1 MRNAAGASARNYRLT
16 MESQGKYDFAVFGE
30 GLAGWISALLL
41 AKQGERV
48 LIIPEKRDRREFTG
62 RILFG
67 LEPGGILLRMLQRW
81 GISSSILNR
90 HSKARME
97 CLTPDSSLWIQGSL
111 DDQELGSPGF
121 ELGGSNYEKL
131 LSVVR
136 TMEKS
141 SDWKSDFERELV
153 ERIRLTTDKRLNRVP
168 FLPDTARAWRGV
180 IRKVLHRQAKGIRI
194 PTPKSKEDSTGRLL
208 RGLGHLLYREESW
221 TEKTPSPLQVAA
233 DLFALRNAYFSDE
246 IFKSLKDEFRRVLIA
261 TGVEFLPDTVYP
273 EFKRDS
279 SGNWEGFYDNGKKT
293 FSNFQFD
300 HLIFA
305 RSLGVNSLNRFEV
318 ESQKVLLPDFEAKE
332 FDRYEL
338 EVRFKENPF
347 PFTEPAEL
355 VSRSLSGGWVRLSI
369 YQTPETSVRVGAWI
383 PVNALNSKG
392 DAKLIAERRLL
403 REIKESLPG
412 LAIDEATSNITTEV
426 HREKRF
432 KSGIGVKGSGPR
444 IWHAHGQSYP
454 QLGEYSPMIACIQ
467 IGPIRALTT
476 HPP

>member
-1 MRNAAGASARNYRLT
+1 
-16 MESQGKYDFAVFGE
+16 MESQGKYDFAIFGE

-41 AKQGERV
+41 ARQGERV

-67 LEPGGILLRMLQRW
+67 LEPGGILLRMFERW
-81 GISSSILNR
+81 GIANSILSR
-90 HSKARME
+90 HSRARME

-111 DDQELGSPGF
+111 DDKALGAPGF

-131 LSVVR
+131 LNVVR
-136 TMEKS
+136 TMEES
-141 SDWKSDFERELV
+141 PDWKKDFTGELI
-153 ERIRLTTDKRLNRVP
+153 ERIALTTDKRLSRIP
-168 FLPDTARAWRGV
+168 LLPDTARSWRGV
-180 IRKVLHRQAKGIRI
+180 IRKVLHRQVKGIRI
-194 PTPKSKEDSTGRLL
+194 PAPVSKEDSTGRLL

-221 TEKTPSPLQVAA
+221 TERTPSPLQIAA

-246 IFKSLKDEFRRVLIA
+246 IFKSLKDEFRRVLTA
-261 TGVEFLPDTVYP
+261 AGVEFLSDDVYP
-273 EFKRDS
+273 EFKKDS

-293 FSNFQFD
+293 FSHFRFD

-305 RSLGVNSLNRFEV
+305 RSLGVNSLNRFEE
-318 ESQKVLLPDFEAKE
+318 ESRKVLLPDFQTKE
-332 FDRYEL
+332 YDRYEL

-347 PFTEPAEL
+347 PFKEPAEL

-392 DAKLIAERRLL
+392 DAKLVAERRLL
-403 REIKESLPG
+403 REIRESLPG
-412 LAIDEATSNITTEV
+412 LAIDPDSSDITTEV

-432 KSGIGVKGSGPR
+432 KSGIGVRGAGPR
-444 IWHAHGQSYP
+444 IWHAHDQSYP
-454 QLGEYSPMIACIQ
+454 RMGEY
-467 IGPIRALTT
+467 GPIIAAIEIARIRARKKRRPL
-476 HPP
+476 PI